1 MQLYDIDSDPGHT
14 STGTYRRVYSEVIL
28 MSKAEWMS
36 KKETIDLLGISER
49 TLRRRKETGRYR
61 YRYVK
66 GHRGPQLRLRKEDI
80 LKDVH
85 PCSDPGQQ
93 GISVDKSVRNENN
106 HGHAHDEDMSSSDV
120 TDRSALR
127 VLLVDES
134 ETAIDFL
141 STLLRKAKAEVI
153 SARDGETG
161 LRLMEEEH
169 PDVAILEIAIPKIDG
184 FEWATMKADNEK
196 IREIPIIFYSY
207 LLREHS
213 FVEEARSYPKVV
225 RCFKKPL
232 AGKQL
237 EEFQELIEEMMES
250 V

>member
-1 MQLYDIDSDPGHT
+1 MGK
-14 STGTYRRVYSEVIL
+14 R
-28 MSKAEWMS
+28 EWIS
-36 KKETIDLLGISER
+36 VKEAADLLGISEKSV
-49 TLRRRKETGRYR
+49 RRKKEAKRYR
-61 YRYVK
+61 YRYVG
-66 GHRGPQLRLRKEDI
+66 GHHGPELRLRKEDV
-80 LKDVH
+80 LKDVQA
-85 PCSDPGQQ
+85 SVTLDTQE
-93 GISVDKSVRNENN
+93 ISQDKSERNEDNP
-106 HGHAHDEDMSSSDV
+106 GHTQDENMASPDLA
-120 TDRSALR
+120 DRSALR

-134 ETAIDFL
+134 EKAIDFL
-141 STLLRKAKAEVI
+141 STLLREAKAEVI

-237 EEFQELIEEMMES
+237 EEFQELIEDMMGS